1 MRRHH
6 GFLLAFGVWMLAACA
21 APSTAESTT
30 AVGPARPTRTP
41 PPTATAARTPTSEAG
56 PGAQEKAPPLPTD
69 RNAFF
74 LASGAC
80 AVCHEGLRDES
91 GADVSLGTAWRSTL
105 MANSARDPY
114 WQASLRAEV
123 EAHPELRAST
133 EELCARCH
141 APMAHF
147 TASVRGEP
155 VALLDGGFL
164 DSGAPL
170 HTFALD
176 GVSCAVCHQIR
187 DDGLGLPVSYSG
199 GYVIDRELPDG
210 ERLSFGPYSVEDAQA
225 SIMQAGSGHIPVQG
239 LHVTSS
245 EMCATC
251 HVLYTP
257 SVDVNGKPAGEFPE
271 QVTYLEWFYSSYRRT
286 DTCQQCH
293 MPPASGGV
301 SIASSS
307 VNPRS
312 PFAEHTF
319 VGANAYMLQVLEEFG
334 ADLGATASAT
344 QFADAR
350 ARTEAQLSDQTAKV
364 TLENVSLSG
373 VHFNAEVVVEN
384 LAGHKFPTGFPSR
397 RAWLH
402 ITLVDGS
409 GKMLFES
416 GGVASDGS
424 IVGNDNDASAT
435 EFEPHYQAIV
445 SPDQVQIYEAIL
457 RDSEGAVTTRLL
469 HATGY
474 LKDNRLLPWGF
485 EKGAPYEDIAV
496 RGQARD
502 DENFLEGG
510 DRVLLDL
517 PLGGSS
523 GGPYTLTVQLL
534 YQPVSF
540 RWIENLRGIPGQEV
554 DRFLGYV
561 GSVPNTPVLVAS
573 AKASAGG

>member
-1 MRRHH
+1 MRSHH
-6 GFLLAFGVWMLAACA
+6 VFVLAFGIWMLAACA
-21 APSTAESTT
+21 APPAVETSTV
-30 AVGPARPTRTP
+30 VGAARPTRTP
-41 PPTATAARTPTSEAG
+41 PPTATPARTPTSEAG
-56 PGAQEKAPPLPTD
+56 PGAQETPPPLPTV

-74 LASGAC
+74 LGSGAC
-80 AVCHEGLRDES
+80 AVCHEGMRDES
-91 GADVSLGTAWRSTL
+91 GADVSLGTAWRSTM

-123 EAHPELRAST
+123 EAHPDLRATT

-141 APMAHF
+141 APMVHF
-147 TASVRGEP
+147 TASVHGEA

-164 DSGAPL
+164 DAAHPL
-170 HTFALD
+170 YAFAVD

-187 DDGLGLPVSYSG
+187 DDGLGLPASYTG

-210 ERLSFGPYSVEDAQA
+210 ERLSFGPYSVEDDQA
-225 SIMQAGSGHIPVQG
+225 AIMQAGSGHIPVQG
-239 LHVTSS
+239 LHVATS

-257 SVDVNGKPAGEFPE
+257 YVDVNGQPAGEFPE

-293 MPPASGGV
+293 MPTAAGGV

-319 VGANAYMLQVLEEFG
+319 VGANAYMLRLLEEFG
-334 ADLGATASAT
+334 ADLGATASAS

-350 ARTEAQLSDQTAKV
+350 SRTEALLVDQTAKV
-364 TLENVSLSG
+364 TIENVELSG
-373 VHFNAEVVVEN
+373 VHLSAEVVVEN

-402 ITLVDGS
+402 ITLKDGS
-409 GKMLFES
+409 GQVLFES
-416 GGVASDGS
+416 GAFASDGS
-424 IVGNDNDASAT
+424 IAGNDNDADPA
-435 EFEPHYQAIV
+435 EFEPHYKAIV

-469 HATGY
+469 HAAGY

-502 DENFLEGG
+502 DENFTEGG

-517 PLGGSS
+517 PLGGAS
-523 GGPYTLTVQLL
+523 GGPYTLQVEML
-534 YQPVSF
+534 YQPLSY
-540 RWIENLRGIPGQEV
+540 RWIENLRGIPGGEV

-561 GSVPNTPVLVAS
+561 AAVPNVPVVVAS
-573 AKASAGG
+573 AEATGGR

>member
-1 MRRHH
+1 MPRLERILPLL
-6 GFLLAFGVWMLAACA
+6 GFVILTSCA
-21 APSTAESTT
+21 APSSTEAPTAPA
-30 AVGPARPTRTP
+30 AVRPTRTP
-41 PPTATAARTPTSEAG
+41 PPTATPARTPTAEAG
-56 PGAQEKAPPLPTD
+56 PSAQEKPPPLPTD

-80 AVCHEGLRDES
+80 AVCHENLMDES
-91 GADVSLGTAWRSTL
+91 GTDVSLGTAWRSTL

-123 EAHPELRAST
+123 EAHPELREST

-147 TASVRGEP
+147 TASAHDDP
-155 VALLDGGFL
+155 VTLLDGGFL
-164 DSGAPL
+164 DEAHPL
-170 HTFALD
+170 HALAVD

-187 DDGLGLPVSYSG
+187 EDGLGLPVSYTG
-199 GYVIDRELPDG
+199 GYAIDRERPDG
-210 ERLSFGPYSVEDAQA
+210 QRLSFGPYTVEEDQSA
-225 SIMQAGSGHIPVQG
+225 IMQAGSGSIPTQG
-239 LHVTSS
+239 LHISTS

-257 SVDVNGKPAGEFPE
+257 SVDVSGQPAGEFPE

-286 DTCQQCH
+286 DSCQECH
-293 MPPASGGV
+293 MPNASGGV
-301 SIASSS
+301 NIASSS
-307 VNPRS
+307 INPRS
-312 PFAEHTF
+312 PFAQHTF
-319 VGANAYMLQVLEEFG
+319 VGGNTFMLRVLEAFG
-334 ADLGATASAT
+334 ADLGATASAS
-344 QFADAR
+344 QFADTR
-350 ARTEAQLSDQTAKV
+350 ARTEVLLREQTAKV
-364 TLENVSLSG
+364 TVEKVSLSG
-373 VHFNAEVVVEN
+373 VHFNAEVVVED

-402 ITLVDGS
+402 ITLKDGA
-409 GKMLFES
+409 GNILFES
-416 GGVASDGS
+416 GAVGPGGS
-424 IVGNDNDASAT
+424 IVGNDNDADAT
-435 EFEPHYQAIV
+435 QFEPHYKAIV

-502 DENFLEGG
+502 DENFLDGG

-523 GGPYTLTVQLL
+523 GGPYTLTVELL
-534 YQPVSF
+534 YQAVSY
-540 RWIENLRGIPGQEV
+540 RWIENLRGVPGDEV

-561 GSVPNTPVLVAS
+561 GSVPNDPVVVAS
-573 AKASAGG
+573 AEAATRQ